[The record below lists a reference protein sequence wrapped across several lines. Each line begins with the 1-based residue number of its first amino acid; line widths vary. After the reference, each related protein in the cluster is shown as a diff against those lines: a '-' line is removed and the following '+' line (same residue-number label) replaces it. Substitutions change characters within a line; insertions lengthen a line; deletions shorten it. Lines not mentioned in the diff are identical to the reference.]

1 MIFHRTNKDAAMQ
14 ELFEEANRGADGKWV
29 ISHGI
34 KNRTVGSEW
43 DYNGMIIYIYNTHT
57 YIYIIIYIYIVIYI
71 YIYTPYGSKYLL
83 RKCLGYDFW
92 ALSTFSDSVWIH
104 GYIYIYN
111 GNCKYC
117 H

>member
-1 MIFHRTNKDAAMQ
+1 MTMIFHQTNKDAAMQ

-43 DYNGMIIYIYNTHT
+43 DYNGMIIYIYIFNT
-57 YIYIIIYIYIVIYI
+57 YI

-92 ALSTFSDSVWIH
+92 GLSTFSDSVWIH
-104 GYIYIYN
+104 RDIYIYI
-111 GNCKYC
+111 
-117 H
+117 